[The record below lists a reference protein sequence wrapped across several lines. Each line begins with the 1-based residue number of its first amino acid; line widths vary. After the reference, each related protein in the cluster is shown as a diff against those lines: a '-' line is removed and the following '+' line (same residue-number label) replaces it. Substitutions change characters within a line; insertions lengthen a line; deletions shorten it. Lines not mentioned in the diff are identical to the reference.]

1 VINDPLAR
9 LKDFGLSEAH
19 EIVSTV
25 HVVKDY
31 ERYRLEVI
39 KDASNQAATFDVQY
53 YRWATVMTHGTD
65 EAAGDDPVCLW
76 VEADFPEAQ
85 ARNAEDALA
94 LALSFLR

>member
-1 VINDPLAR
+1 
-9 LKDFGLSEAH
+9 
-19 EIVSTV
+19 
-25 HVVKDY
+25 
-31 ERYRLEVI
+31 
-39 KDASNQAATFDVQY
+39 
-53 YRWATVMTHGTD
+53 MTHGTD